1 MDYKNEGYAPE
12 EIEGLRE
19 ECRETGR
26 SFIYVEDEDLD
37 VLESGECAHIQ
48 FVGKDFGDDVIFDG
62 LIYTLRLHHSSTV
75 YETAVEQIRKSHPE
89 YVPPEDRQPGYSIDA
104 AKDEEIEELLTELI
118 EELEETEAVKVQEH
132 VELEHDF
139 EYGIGIDV
147 CLNVEDINDEVIE
160 NFISKFN
167 SGTLKLDTTLYSFTN
182 DEVDEEE

>member
-1 MDYKNEGYAPE
+1 MDYRNEGFDPR

-19 ECRETGR
+19 ECRETGH

-48 FVGKDFGDDVIFDG
+48 FVGKDFGQDVIYDG

-75 YETAVEQIRKSHPE
+75 YETAIEQIKKSHPE
-89 YVPPEDRQPGYSIDA
+89 YVPPEERQPGYQIDQQ
-104 AKDEEIEELLTELI
+104 KDEEIEELLTEII

-160 NFISKFN
+160 KFIADFN
-167 SGTLKLDTTLYSFTN
+167 AGALKLDTTLYSFTS
-182 DEVDEEE
+182 EEAEEE

>member
-1 MDYKNEGYAPE
+1 MDYRNEGFDPR

-19 ECRETGR
+19 ECRQEGR
-26 SFIYVEDEDLD
+26 QFMYVEDEDLD

-48 FVGKDFGDDVIFDG
+48 FVGKDFGQEVIYDG

-75 YETAVEQIRKSHPE
+75 YESAVEQIKKSHPE
-89 YVPPEDRQPGYSIDA
+89 YVPPEDRQPGYQIDV

-132 VELEHDF
+132 VDLEHDF

-147 CLNVEDINDEVIE
+147 CLNVEEINDEVIE
-160 NFISKFN
+160 EFVRNFN
-167 SGTLKLDTTLYSFTN
+167 AGTVKLDPTLYSFTS
-182 DEVDEEE
+182 EEAEE